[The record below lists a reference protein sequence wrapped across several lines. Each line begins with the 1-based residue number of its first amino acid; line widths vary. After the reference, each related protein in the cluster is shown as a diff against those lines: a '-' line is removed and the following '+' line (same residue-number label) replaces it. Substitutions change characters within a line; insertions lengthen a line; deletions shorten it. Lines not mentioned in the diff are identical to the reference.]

1 MGAGK
6 KNQQPQIKNILQT
19 GHTMRQN
26 LIIMLK
32 TLNVFT
38 CTAFSMFT
46 DQEMIIREEW
56 LKGNNEHE

>member
-1 MGAGK
+1 M
-6 KNQQPQIKNILQT
+6 KNILQT

-26 LIIMLK
+26 LIIMIK

-56 LKGNNEHE
+56 LRGNNEHE